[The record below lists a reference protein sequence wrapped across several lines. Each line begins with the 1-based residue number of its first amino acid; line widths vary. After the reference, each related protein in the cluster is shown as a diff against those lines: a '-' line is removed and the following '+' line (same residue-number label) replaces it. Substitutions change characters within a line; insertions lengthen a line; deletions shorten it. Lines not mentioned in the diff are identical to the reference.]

1 MTMIG
6 IPEAIARFGR
16 GEIVII
22 VDDEDRENEGDLA
35 IAAEFATPEAINFMA
50 THGRGLI
57 CVAMTGERLDQLNLP
72 MMVSRNTSRLGT
84 AFTVSVEARD
94 GVTTGISAFDRA
106 RTIQVLIDPAST
118 ADDLVSP
125 GHTFPLRAS
134 AGGVLRRTGQ
144 TEASVDLARLA
155 GRNPAAVICEIMS
168 ADGTMARRP
177 ELEVIS
183 QQHGIPIITV
193 ADLIAHRQR
202 TERLIERVTEPVQLP
217 TRHGDFIAIGYKSTF
232 NQDEHVALVLGDV
245 ATDDPVLVRV
255 HSECLTGDV
264 FGSQRCDCGEQLD
277 RAMALIAAEGRGV
290 VVYLRGQEGRGIG
303 LHNKLRAYKLQEE
316 GADTVDAN
324 LLLGFPRDARQY
336 GIGSQILADLGLK
349 RLRILTNN
357 PEKRASINAFGL
369 EIVEQIPIVIPSN
382 PHNAA
387 YLATKRDRMGHQMD
401 AAPVEAANASSADGD

>member
-1 MTMIG
+1 MKMID
-6 IPEAIARFGR
+6 IPEAIERFKR
-16 GEIVII
+16 GEFLII

-35 IAAEFATPEAINFMA
+35 IAAEFATPEAVNFMA

-57 CVAMTGERLDQLNLP
+57 CISLTGERLDQLSLP
-72 MMVSRNTSRLGT
+72 MMVNHNTSRLGT

-134 AGGVLRRTGQ
+134 EGGVLRRAGQ
-144 TEASVDLARLA
+144 TEASVDLAWLA
-155 GRNPAAVICEIMS
+155 GLNPAAVICEIMS

-202 TERLIERVTEPVQLP
+202 TERLVQRVTEPVQLP
-217 TRHGDFIAIGYKSTF
+217 TPHGDFIAIGYKSTF
-232 NQDEHVALVLGDV
+232 NQDEHVALFMGDV
-245 ATDDPVLVRV
+245 ATEDPVLVRV

-264 FGSQRCDCGEQLD
+264 FRSLRCDCGEQLD
-277 RAMALIAAEGRGV
+277 QAMAMIAAEGRGV

-324 LLLGFPRDARQY
+324 LMLGLPRDARQY

-349 RLRILTNN
+349 RLRIITNN
-357 PEKRASINAFGL
+357 PEKRASINAYGL
-369 EIVEQIPIVIPSN
+369 EIVEQIPIVVLSN
-382 PHNAA
+382 PHNEA

-401 AAPVEAANASSADGD
+401 VVK